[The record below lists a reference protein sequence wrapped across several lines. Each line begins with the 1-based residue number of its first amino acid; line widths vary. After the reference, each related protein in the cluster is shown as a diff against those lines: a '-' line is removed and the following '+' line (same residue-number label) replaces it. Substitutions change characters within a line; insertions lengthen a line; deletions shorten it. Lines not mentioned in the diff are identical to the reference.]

1 MVAPHRAAVPGGID
15 RLPKIPTPYYVID
28 ENRLRRNLEIASH
41 VRAESGAKSVLALKC
56 FSTWSVFDIIA
67 EYLDG
72 TTSSSLFEARLGY
85 EKFGKETHA
94 YSVAWTPA
102 EVKEV
107 AGFADKVIF
116 NSAQQVESLHHLAAG
131 CIIGVRVNPGVSHS
145 HFDLADPAR
154 RYSRLGIVDDHDVNR
169 VLPLVSGVM
178 FHFNCEND
186 DVAGFEHSLDVISAR
201 YGSALAQLD
210 WVSLGG
216 GIAFT
221 NDGFDLNRFI
231 AVLKKFADTHGVQ
244 VYLEP
249 GEAVVTQTA
258 ELVTTVLDVVH
269 NEIDVAIVDASIEAH
284 MLDHLIYGTTPLL
297 VSPGRG
303 EHTVMIAGRTCL
315 AGDSFGTHAV
325 NKKLTV
331 GDEVRVADAAG
342 YTMVKKNW
350 FNGVQMPSIAIRRAD
365 GTEEVVRQFTYA
377 DFVSN
382 LS

>member
-1 MVAPHRAAVPGGID
+1 M
-15 RLPKIPTPYYVID
+15 ID

-102 EVKEV
+102 EVQEV
-107 AGFADKVIF
+107 STFADKVIF

-131 CIIGVRVNPGVSHS
+131 RIVGVRVNPGVSHS

-154 RYSRLGIVDDHDVNR
+154 RFSRLGIADDQEFVR
-169 VLPLVSGVM
+169 VLSLVSGVM

-186 DVAGFEHSLDVISAR
+186 DVDGIEHSLDVISQR
-201 YGSALAQLD
+201 YGSALAQLQ

-221 NDGFDLNRFI
+221 NDGFDLKHFI
-231 AVLKKFADTHGVQ
+231 ELLKKFSETHGVQ

-249 GEAVVTQTA
+249 GEAIVTKTA

-284 MLDHLIYGTTPLL
+284 MLDHLIYGTTPSLSL
-297 VSPGRG
+297 PEAG

-325 NKKLTV
+325 KKKLTV
-331 GDEVRVADAAG
+331 GDEVRIADAAG

-350 FNGVQMPSIAIRRAD
+350 FNGVQMPGIVIRRAD
-365 GTEEVVRQFTYA
+365 GNEEVVRQFNYA